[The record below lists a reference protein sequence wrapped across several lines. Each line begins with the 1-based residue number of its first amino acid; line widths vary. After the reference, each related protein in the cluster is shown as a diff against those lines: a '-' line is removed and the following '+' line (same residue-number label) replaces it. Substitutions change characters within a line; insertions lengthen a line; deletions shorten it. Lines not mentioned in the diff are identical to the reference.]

1 VLADATAR
9 QVKQGFGATPPAYA
23 AVP

>member
-9 QVKQGFGATPPAYA
+9 QVKQGFAATPPAYA
-23 AVP
+23 AAG